1 MENILNLK
9 IYNKYLNLI
18 KEGLILLPD
27 NSLSSLITDINKAYR
42 EKPMMKINETHE
54 VTLKA
59 GKKVSITSRGSIR
72 DVAIDGIHYDS
83 IAQAAC
89 SIYDPY
95 DNYYDISDEIR
106 TNMLDFTFIPIIDN
120 EKDTIRYTISKYSK
134 GLSKYFNPTKVVKAV
149 YTLHTALFYVK
160 DDKDILRKIYFKIQS
175 ISFQDF
181 IPSACKIIA
190 NKNGQE
196 STFYIAFFTHEED
209 LPFSIGTYKED
220 FYALKDILNK
230 ISFKGTTPLKYMLF
244 QYIKQTE
251 PKLLKTK
258 EQMAYNIAMH
268 LNNTSKEELCNNLD
282 LDILDYEK
290 MMDEELKEIKNKNG
304 KTINRNKIKEYLNI
318 VENINEL
325 KYYETKNLIWKVNF
339 NEIPSMV

>member
-9 IYNKYLNLI
+9 TYNKYLYLI

-27 NSLSSLITDINKAYR
+27 NSLSSLITDINKAYK
-42 EKPMMKINETHE
+42 EKPIMKLNETHE

-106 TNMLDFTFIPIIDN
+106 TNMLDFTFIPIVDN

-160 DDKDILRKIYFKIQS
+160 DDKDILRKIFFKIQS
-175 ISFQDF
+175 VSMADI
-181 IPSACKIIA
+181 IPQFCKIA
-190 NKNGQE
+190 ALKNGPE
-196 STFYIAFFTHEED
+196 SDIYLAFFIHEED
-209 LPFSIGTYKED
+209 LPFTMGTTKED

-230 ISFKGTTPLKYMLF
+230 ISFKGTTPLKYMVFKGLKE
-244 QYIKQTE
+244 QNAKN
-251 PKLLKTK
+251 LKTK
-258 EQMAYNIAMH
+258 EAITYNSAM
-268 LNNTSKEELCNNLD
+268 LLTDTTKKELCDSLNISRD
-282 LDILDYEK
+282 LYDK
-290 MMDEELKEIKNKNG
+290 MLDEELQEVENTKGMK
-304 KTINRNKIKEYLNI
+304 INRSKIAKALNI
-318 VENINEL
+318 LDNVTEL
-325 KYYETKNLIWKVNF
+325 NYYQSQNLMWKVKYD
-339 NEIPSMV
+339 EIPSAL